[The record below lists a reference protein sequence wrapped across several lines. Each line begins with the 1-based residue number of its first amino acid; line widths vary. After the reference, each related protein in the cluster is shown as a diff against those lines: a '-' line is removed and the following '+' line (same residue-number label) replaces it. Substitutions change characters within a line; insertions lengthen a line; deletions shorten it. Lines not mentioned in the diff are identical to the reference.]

1 MPLGHI
7 LTEPIVLYK
16 YKQIK
21 NLNLVDSVP
30 NKHVRPSYY
39 TVFFFINLTCDMYDL
54 VNIKY
59 KYSTIL
65 HCIQA
70 IYLAG
75 GRTRNYPTTWN
86 NTLKFV
92 AAWKANI
99 YNRSMCMEFYKPILF
114 WGKMNWS

>member
-1 MPLGHI
+1 
-7 LTEPIVLYK
+7 
-16 YKQIK
+16 
-21 NLNLVDSVP
+21 
-30 NKHVRPSYY
+30 
-39 TVFFFINLTCDMYDL
+39 MYDL

-70 IYLAG
+70 IHLAG